1 MISLK
6 SIRMTQIIGTP
17 RNIPIKPKK
26 CPKTVIESKTQNG
39 EIPTTSP
46 KIFGPKNKPSNC
58 CKAKTKTK
66 TAKAWNKSPV
76 IKATDKWSKVRNHI
90 RNQNKD
96 SKNWEEFYF

>member
-1 MISLK
+1 
-6 SIRMTQIIGTP
+6 MTQIIGTP

-58 CKAKTKTK
+58 CCRQRKTFG
-66 TAKAWNKSPV
+66 V
-76 IKATDKWSKVRNHI
+76 IHVHWKQGD
-90 RNQNKD
+90 QNTILAL
-96 SKNWEEFYF
+96 

>member
-1 MISLK
+1 
-6 SIRMTQIIGTP
+6 MTQIIGTP

-58 CKAKTKTK
+58 CKAKNSRK
-66 TAKAWNKSPV
+66 P
-76 IKATDKWSKVRNHI
+76 TDKWSKVRNHI

>member
-1 MISLK
+1 
-6 SIRMTQIIGTP
+6 MTQIIGTP

-46 KIFGPKNKPSNC
+46 RIFGPKNKPSNY

-76 IKATDKWSKVRNHI
+76 IKATRTAGNPPINGPK
-90 RNQNKD
+90 
-96 SKNWEEFYF
+96 

>member
-46 KIFGPKNKPSNC
+46 RIFGLR
-58 CKAKTKTK
+58 
-66 TAKAWNKSPV
+66 
-76 IKATDKWSKVRNHI
+76 INHQI
-90 RNQNKD
+90 VVKQRQKLRPLKHGINLLSSRLQ
-96 SKNWEEFYF
+96 EQQETHR

>member
-1 MISLK
+1 
-6 SIRMTQIIGTP
+6 MTQIIGTP

-66 TAKAWNKSPV
+66 
-76 IKATDKWSKVRNHI
+76 WSKVRNHI